1 MFALTSFV
9 FLSSR
14 QLLFPQRMRILHLS
28 TATLGTTFQT
38 RLAIKIAP
46 IFPQYLAK
54 LAPTTHGPVHP
65 PRRIGYDRLPISWA
79 RPHGAEYWGIIGV
92 FSTGWGRPARFLL
105 VSASERPGETPG
117 NQTVAS
123 AVAAPAPTSW
133 TPSASGRATNASDML
148 ELILRKQPF
157 SRGADS
163 DNQRLK
169 IMHFSV
175 RPTEI
180 LRRFPCHGS
189 RDEPNRLQG
198 THLSVSAGARV
209 PPLRR
214 LLTTTC

>member
-1 MFALTSFV
+1 
-9 FLSSR
+9 
-14 QLLFPQRMRILHLS
+14 MRILHPP
-28 TATLGTTFQT
+28 TAALGTTFQT
-38 RLAIKIAP
+38 RLTIKIAP
-46 IFPQYLAK
+46 IRPQYLAK
-54 LAPTTHGPVHP
+54 LAPTTRGPVHP

-92 FSTGWGRPARFLL
+92 FSIGWGRPAQSLL
-105 VSASERPGETPG
+105 VSARERPGETPG

-123 AVAAPAPTSW
+123 VAAAPAPTSSCANSA
-133 TPSASGRATNASDML
+133 TTTVLTCGAHPVTAIVHFPSPLLAQ
-148 ELILRKQPF
+148 ILRKQPF

-163 DNQRLK
+163 DDQRPK
-169 IMHFSV
+169 IMPFSV

-189 RDEPNRLQG
+189 RDGPNRLQG

-214 LLTTTC
+214 PLTTTC